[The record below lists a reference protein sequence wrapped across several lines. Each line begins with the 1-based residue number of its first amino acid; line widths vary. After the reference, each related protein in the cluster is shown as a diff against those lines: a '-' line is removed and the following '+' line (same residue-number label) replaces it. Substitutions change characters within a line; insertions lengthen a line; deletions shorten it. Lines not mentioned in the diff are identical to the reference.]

1 MLAVIHAHTFTRII
15 ELMDCSG
22 VDRDEPETVGEILI
36 VENGGVFQDFYHLD
50 GEGWGLDED
59 DAS

>member
-1 MLAVIHAHTFTRII
+1 
-15 ELMDCSG
+15 MDCSG